1 MKSFLRRLF
10 GNTANPVGY
19 VIQAGQNK
27 VIVKL
32 GCKFAYSFDALVN
45 RTKLLGISEDSIAAT
60 GGGVGG
66 KPFSFPQNLHICG
79 NTECLSCSWLYAT
92 WGDTGVQAVFQKE
105 KGCYVFV
112 FKHDADGVDSNR
124 KGALV
129 DDVEGKGGAGKS
141 VYFVDIDNPL
151 GAECD
156 AYLLV
161 SDVLDHVDDT
171 QNGSDG
177 GGCDCDHL
185 YPERE
190 FHGYN
195 FTPIGKGESISFLEP
210 VDQSKKDVKEEVFL
224 TREELERMEFRAF
237 KAGISVGECF
247 LAAALKKARK
257 QKQQQLDKE
266 VSHEPKSPDPNKA
279 A

>member
-10 GNTANPVGY
+10 GKTANPVGY

-185 YPERE
+185 YPEGK
-190 FHGYN
+190 FHGQRGN
-195 FTPIGKGESISFLEP
+195 CFVRGKRISPFLP
-210 VDQSKKDVKEEVFL
+210 WNNEVFL
-224 TREELERMEFRAF
+224 ALACTAFAASITLWGIYTLKPSSLNGGFFCGVAIACGCALIRAGAIVLYRKFR
-237 KAGISVGECF
+237 
-247 LAAALKKARK
+247 
-257 QKQQQLDKE
+257 
-266 VSHEPKSPDPNKA
+266 KA